1 MFRSDFQSKKSQKE
15 LSETFNTYLNKQK
28 LIQSYPMELIST
40 RTQMVDWLIFLCH
53 NLSFRCETLFR
64 AVSIFD
70 LYIAKV
76 QHEVVFSIYELK
88 LVAIASLSL
97 ATKIEEIN
105 CNFVNFLTNNVLNG
119 ENPSID
125 IKTNGT
131 YDSSLTE
138 MMLERYVKTQNTF
151 RKLYDD
157 EKTIIKNINDSLSK
171 KSEMIINSKLDAGEM
186 SNISFYYSFASYSIM
201 AVVIY
206 IVCLVLGSFHKE
218 YVNKRIIISEMDYKK
233 HNWLLLI
240 SSFGY
245 GLLVWILYNLIGVM
259 ILGKTVFTL
268 NGLWYVINSFVF
280 TLCSLTMALFISSLV
295 SNKNAIAGVVNVVAL
310 GSAFLCG
317 AFIPMSMLPDGV
329 LKFAHVLPSYW
340 YIKSNELLKT
350 MEIFDLTNL
359 KPILLN
365 LGMLLLFSVIFIILN
380 NYVTR
385 KKRSI

>member
-1 MFRSDFQSKKSQKE
+1 MTVFK
-15 LSETFNTYLNKQK
+15 TFWKIVNKYKGTIILYTVMLIGFGAINMNSGDVNMTFTDTKPDIVIVNHDVNIGLTENLIDYLKDNANVK
-28 LIQSYPMELIST
+28 
-40 RTQMVDWLIFLCH
+40 
-53 NLSFRCETLFR
+53 
-64 AVSIFD
+64 
-70 LYIAKV
+70 
-76 QHEVVFSIYELK
+76 VFSSE
-88 LVAIASLSL
+88 
-97 ATKIEEIN
+97 EEIN
-105 CNFVNFLTNNVLNG
+105 DALFYRDISYVIYIQEGYRRNVLNG

-365 LGMLLLFSVIFIILN
+365 LGMILLFSVIFIILN

>member
-1 MFRSDFQSKKSQKE
+1 MTVFKTFWQVVNRYKGTIILYTAMLIAFGGINFQTNKE
-15 LSETFNTYLNKQK
+15 TTEFTDTKPDILIVNHDKNSE
-28 LIQSYPMELIST
+28 
-40 RTQMVDWLIFLCH
+40 
-53 NLSFRCETLFR
+53 
-64 AVSIFD
+64 
-70 LYIAKV
+70 
-76 QHEVVFSIYELK
+76 
-88 LVAIASLSL
+88 
-97 ATKIEEIN
+97 
-105 CNFVNFLTNNVLNG
+105 LTNNLITYLENNCHIVSVKDTEEARDDALFYRDVSYIIYIPKNYQENVLRGINQ
-119 ENPSID
+119 ELQ
-125 IKTNGT
+125 IKSTGT
-131 YDSSLTE
+131 YQASLTE
-138 MMLERYVKTQNTF
+138 MMLKRYLKLQNIYT
-151 RKLYDD
+151 KVYNDPNKIIKAINNNLE
-157 EKTIIKNINDSLSK
+157 EKTTIQIKNKVDTNKTSK
-171 KSEMIINSKLDAGEM
+171 ITSYFN
-186 SNISFYYSFASYSIM
+186 FASYSIM